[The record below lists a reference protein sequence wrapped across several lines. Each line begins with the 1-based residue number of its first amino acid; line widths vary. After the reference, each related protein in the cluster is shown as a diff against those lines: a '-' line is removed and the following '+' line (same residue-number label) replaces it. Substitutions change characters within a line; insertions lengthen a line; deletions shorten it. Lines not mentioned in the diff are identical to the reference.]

1 LTCSNRYEIL
11 VETKHS
17 PFKQKRSASID
28 RMPKLSRKH
37 ASYSKIFDPGD
48 HDEDPTSLKE
58 REQIDQL

>member
-1 LTCSNRYEIL
+1 MRFWSKLNTHHL
-11 VETKHS
+11 K
-17 PFKQKRSASID
+17 KKRSVSID

-48 HDEDPTSLKE
+48 HDEDPISLKE

>member
-1 LTCSNRYEIL
+1 L

-17 PFKQKRSASID
+17 PLKKRSVSID

-48 HDEDPTSLKE
+48 HDEDPTSIKE